1 MINPSTLQ
9 SESVPPK
16 KSDLEDSFND
26 IAWLALRIC
35 ETPISLISLMEQQD
49 IILKS
54 IQGFPREDLPWDP
67 AFCVQPLRLNQLVEI
82 RDTLKDPRFFDHPWV
97 TGALKIRFFSGVP
110 LITPDGHKLGSL
122 CIIGREPKSLNA
134 GQKKSLEILGRHA
147 LKLLEQRKW
156 IQKLVDTNLEHLQK
170 ENESSQRSLSNQVR
184 KSEEK
189 FRNFF
194 HHAPIG
200 LIEID
205 EIRRFR
211 EVNLE
216 FQKMVGYT
224 DEELRGRDALE
235 LTHPEDR
242 PSFETAMTA
251 LLERGIETFGLK
263 SRYIAKNG
271 RSVWVKTF
279 SRKLF
284 TENPNQNRNLVVLED
299 VTDKVVLEA
308 QLREQQIKLIQSAKM
323 SSLGE
328 MAAGMAHEINNPLAI
343 ALATLNHLK
352 RILDSREGLSIDFKT
367 LQKKIDVAE
376 STLGRISKIVK
387 GLGSFSRN
395 ASLDPKEPIRVSTI
409 IEETL
414 SLCQERIR
422 ARKVELR
429 LNINRDNIVLG
440 RPGQISQV
448 ILNLLNNSFDALE
461 HESEPWIELKTRTHG
476 NLEVVTVTDSGRG
489 IPKPVRDKIMQPF
502 FTTKEVGKGTGL
514 GLSIS
519 KGIIEEHGGRFY
531 YDDQS
536 ENTRFVIELP
546 ILKSL
551 TS

>member
-1 MINPSTLQ
+1 M
-9 SESVPPK
+9 
-16 KSDLEDSFND
+16 
-26 IAWLALRIC
+26 RIC
-35 ETPISLISLMEQQD
+35 ETPIALFCLREGQKPSIQ
-49 IILKS
+49 S
-54 IQGFPREDLPWDP
+54 IQGISPEEFPEAASL
-67 AFCVQPLRLNQLVEI
+67 CQEMVQQNPLFEL
-82 RDTLKDPRFFDHPWV
+82 RDTLKDPRYFDCPWV
-97 TGALKIRFFSGVP
+97 TGDPKIRFFAGVTLLNP
-110 LITPDGHKLGSL
+110 GRHPIGVL
-122 CIIGREPKSLNA
+122 CVLDKEPKTLTA

-147 LKLLEQRKW
+147 VQIHNQNKMIRTL
-156 IQKLVDTNLEHLQK
+156 IQKNIELEEKCGEDRQRRL
-170 ENESSQRSLSNQVR
+170 SSQLE

-194 HHAPIG
+194 QHAPIG

-205 EIRRFR
+205 DHRKFLES
-211 EVNLE
+211 NLE

-224 DEELRGRDALE
+224 DEELRGRDPLD

-242 PSFETAMTA
+242 RTSDAAMTA
-251 LLERGIETFGLK
+251 LLKRGLETYGLK
-263 SRYIAKNG
+263 SRFLSKSG

-284 TENPNQNRNLVVLED
+284 SEDPKENRNLVVLED
-299 VTDKVVLEA
+299 VTDKVILEE
-308 QLREQQIKLIQSAKM
+308 QLKDQQVKLIQSAKM

-352 RILDSREGLSIDFKT
+352 RILDSGEGLSVDFKV
-367 LQKKIDVAE
+367 LQKKIDIAE

-395 ASLDPKEPIRVSTI
+395 ASLDPKEPIRIYTI

-422 ARKVELR
+422 SRKVDLR
-429 LNINRDNIVLG
+429 LDINRDNIVMG

-448 ILNLLNNSFDALE
+448 ILNLLNNSFDAIE
-461 HESEPWIELKTRTHG
+461 HDPAPWIELKTRTQG
-476 NLEVVTVTDSGRG
+476 NLEVVSVTDSGHG
-489 IPKPVRDKIMQPF
+489 IPKLVRDKIMQPF
-502 FTTKEVGKGTGL
+502 FTTKELGKGTGL

-531 YDDQS
+531 YDDHS

-546 ILKSL
+546 ILKGI